1 MKVLVSDTS
10 VLIDR
15 SKERTTSTARS
26 SSKSPCP
33 STPST
38 PRRRGRSRSGPEHPA
53 SVVAAARSVIF
64 AQMVDDPSP
73 APRSSPPRRTRSR
86 SAGGCSA
93 SSRSWSAGRTRP
105 TRSCWNRRGRRSA
118 GAGAA
123 PARTMP
129 GIRAPPSCLTRTG
142 CRPSTIP
149 SRAEAPCRWKRSAWG
164 WRPMPAIS
172 TWGRCSSTR

>member
-73 APRSSPPRRTRSR
+73 CPEEFPTEADQKQERGRLFRLIEELVRWENTTNQELLEQARAEIRRSWRRTCADNAGHPRSAKLFDPDRLPAFHDPF
-86 SAGGCSA
+86 AGG
-93 SSRSWSAGRTRP
+93 
-105 TRSCWNRRGRRSA
+105 
-118 GAGAA
+118 GAL
-123 PARTMP
+123 P
-129 GIRAPPSCLTRTG
+129 L
-142 CRPSTIP
+142 
-149 SRAEAPCRWKRSAWG
+149 EA
-164 WRPMPAIS
+164 
-172 TWGRCSSTR
+172 